1 MYEDLGLDGK
11 IKTSQMGSGT
21 GQWAHTL
28 MLLLM
33 MMIMMI
39 NVILTAEVIL

>member
-21 GQWAHTL
+21 GQWAHNL
-28 MLLLM
+28 MLLM